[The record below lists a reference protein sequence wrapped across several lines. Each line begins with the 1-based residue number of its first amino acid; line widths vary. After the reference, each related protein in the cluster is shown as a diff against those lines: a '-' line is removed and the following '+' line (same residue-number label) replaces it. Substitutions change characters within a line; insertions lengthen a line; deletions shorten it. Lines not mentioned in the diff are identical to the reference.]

1 MGAAGPPPVRRER
14 AAKGSDAL
22 EDCGLR
28 HARSEATKRPRD
40 RRVMPPGPLI
50 RVLFCS
56 RYQTLDGND
65 FLSAAAGRGY
75 SFGLARFVFGA
86 GGSGR
91 AFSSTRSIASTAA
104 SSSRSPAISLSF
116 RRPELEPP
124 LEPGADH
131 GRMNVELAADGGRVA
146 QRRGNPD
153 QRGAQEL
160 LRLPLALRRAQ
171 LVQMA
176 RHQHGAAQVR
186 KSLAVTA

>member
-1 MGAAGPPPVRRER
+1 
-14 AAKGSDAL
+14 
-22 EDCGLR
+22 
-28 HARSEATKRPRD
+28 
-40 RRVMPPGPLI
+40 MPPGPLI